1 LSRTAAG
8 CRLYAEFMALLSEQD
23 RQAIRTHFAEITHPV
38 TLLFFTQTVG
48 GPETAAITRQILDEV
63 AELSDKVTVEEVNF
77 VLDKER
83 TARHGIEG
91 VPAIALLR
99 NGEDTRMR
107 FLGAPAGYEFMSL
120 IEAVILAGSDDS
132 GLSEESRQLVAEHVS
147 GPIDIK
153 VFVTPTCPHCPR
165 AVSLAHRLA
174 VESPHIRAAC
184 VEATEF
190 MDLSRKY
197 RVTGVP
203 KTVVNDSVEILGAVP
218 EDAFVR
224 SVVMPPGSG
233 QDVPT
238 D

>member
-1 LSRTAAG
+1 
-8 CRLYAEFMALLSEQD
+8 MALLSDQD
-23 RQAIRTHFAEITHPV
+23 RETVRKHLAGITHPV
-38 TLLFFTQTVG
+38 TLLFFTQAIG
-48 GPETAAITRQILDEV
+48 GPETAAITRQILNEL
-63 AELSDKVTVEEVNF
+63 AELSEKVTVEDVN
-77 VLDKER
+77 VILDKDR
-83 TARHGIEG
+83 VSQYGIEA

-99 NGEDTRMR
+99 GGEDTRMR

-120 IEAVILAGSDDS
+120 VEAVILAGTGNS
-132 GLSEESRQLVAEHVS
+132 GLSDESRQLIAQHVT

-165 AVSLAHRLA
+165 AVTLAHQLA

-190 MDLSRKY
+190 MDLSRRY

-203 KTVVNDSVEILGAVP
+203 KTIVNDTVEILGAVP

-224 SVVMPPGSG
+224 SVVLPPGAG
-233 QDVPT
+233 GEVP
-238 D
+238 DA